1 MRLRLLLVAALA
13 CAALASAAS
22 AGPPR
27 FVGTVLNPAKQAPD
41 FALRDQSGHVV
52 RLSKLRGKVVLV
64 TFLYTHC
71 PDVCPLISSHL
82 NDALR
87 RLGPRAG
94 VRVVAVSTDPKG
106 DTHTSVARFVKTHR
120 LVGEFHYLTGKEAQ
134 LAPIWRA
141 WHVAAFPG
149 PNATVNHS
157 SFVILVDRQ
166 GKQRLFYDSTVTGPQ
181 IVHDVRLLGSG

>member
-1 MRLRLLLVAALA
+1 VRLRLFLLAVAAA
-13 CAALASAAS
+13 AALASGAS

-27 FVGTVLNPAKQAPD
+27 FDGTVLNPAKPAPD
-41 FALRDQSGHVV
+41 FALRDQSGRVV
-52 RLSKLRGKVVLV
+52 RLSALHGKVVLV

-71 PDVCPLISSHL
+71 PDVCPLDSSHL

-94 VRVVAVSTDPKG
+94 VRVVAISTDPKG
-106 DTHTSVARFVKTHR
+106 DTRGSVAGFVRTHR
-120 LVGEFHYLTGKEAQ
+120 LVKDLHYLTGKEAQ
-134 LAPIWRA
+134 LAPVWRA

-181 IVHDVRLLGSG
+181 IVHDVRLLD

>member
-1 MRLRLLLVAALA
+1 VRLRLLLPVLAAS
-13 CAALASAAS
+13 AAVASAAS
-22 AGPPR
+22 AAPPR
-27 FVGTVLNPAKQAPD
+27 FVGTVLNPARPAPD

-71 PDVCPLISSHL
+71 PDVCPLISTHL

-87 RLGPRAG
+87 RLGPRGG

-106 DTHTSVARFVKTHR
+106 DTRASVARFVKTHR
-120 LVGEFHYLTGKEAQ
+120 LVKEFHYLTGSESQ
-134 LAPIWRA
+134 LAPVWRA
-141 WHVAAFPG
+141 WHVAAYPG

-181 IVHDVRLLGSG
+181 IVHDVRLLD